1 MEYDNNEEHP
11 IILEYDNPETAKE
24 DKYQRISGRTR
35 NKPETVDPMW
45 RGKLYAQNTTK
56 KKTVQFYDNEYSL
69 KKDVCNNIMAQSIIR
84 DDIIEY

>member
-1 MEYDNNEEHP
+1 
-11 IILEYDNPETAKE
+11 
-24 DKYQRISGRTR
+24 
-35 NKPETVDPMW
+35 MW